1 MNALIL
7 YNSRKGHT
15 RAAANAIAR
24 AAQDEGCNIK
34 MMSVI
39 EVRKT
44 DVDQADV
51 VFIGTWTQG
60 LILFSVRPA
69 GAELWVPTLPPLDG
83 KPTGVFTTYL
93 FNPLGSLKA
102 LGKLVTQRGANVL
115 AERAFHRSQPGSGAA
130 QFVESVLH
138 APATIN

>member
-7 YNSRKGHT
+7 YNSRNGHT
-15 RAAANAIAR
+15 RAAANAIAK
-24 AAQDEGCNIK
+24 AAQDEGCDIK
-34 MMSVI
+34 TMSVI
-39 EVRKT
+39 EVRKA
-44 DVDQADV
+44 DIELADV

-60 LILFSVRPA
+60 LILFNVRPA

-93 FNPLGSLKA
+93 FNPFGSLKT
-102 LGKLVTQRGANVL
+102 LGDLVAARGANVL
-115 AERAFHRSQPGSGAA
+115 AERAFHRRQPARGAA

-138 APATIN
+138 APITKN